1 MFSVEA
7 TLDTID
13 LVEYVNGKIRTHKS
27 SQTNYPNWRAANAL
41 VRSILITNMAEEVA
55 IQMSHLRSA
64 HEIWSEARRLFSGQT
79 MTDFTLTITSLVTTK
94 YVDGEDVAAHIA
106 KMKGFR
112 RDLMLMDRDLEDGL
126 FACFLRISMPPSWNY
141 VFAGL
146 PQMYTS
152 AEVERRIKDEH
163 GIKANQESVATA
175 FRAAQTNAKGHEHS
189 HNSGDPYC
197 TNCNK
202 PGHWISGC
210 WSKGGGA
217 EGKGPRQKKK
227 RPQKKNDAKDKEKK
241 RKRKDHAN
249 QAVRDDDSDD
259 ESRSSH
265 TTYMAS
271 SQSIFSSYQ
280 WLLDSAATT
289 HICKVKSAF
298 ITFELKPGTIG
309 GINNKAATL
318 SILGRG
324 DVRII
329 SKVDGR
335 DDETITLRNV
345 AYCPDAA
352 DNLISEGRLDR
363 KGMEIC
369 RKNGKVT
376 VRKPDG
382 TTVMQGRLEGMLYPL
397 NVTIAPYSLYPT
409 ELAFSARYTESL
421 DLWHR
426 RFAHIYEDGLRYLV
440 KHNLVI
446 GLDLQTNGSLGPCDG
461 CAKGKHPQAP
471 FPTSYSRAKKI
482 LDRLHMDLQGP
493 FDASIKGYR
502 YVLAVVDDHS
512 RLGWKKFLKLKSD
525 ASGEIKALI
534 TELENYTG
542 RKVKIIRIDG
552 GGEFA
557 DDELRDWFKSKG
569 ITLEISA
576 PDTQQQNGVAERFNR
591 TTHER
596 GLSML
601 KEAGMT
607 NGFWPEA
614 HQYSNYARNRSP
626 TKALTKTTPY
636 EVFYKKK
643 PDVSTLRIFG
653 SRCHVRIPKDKR
665 KKLDAH
671 SIDGVFCGFADQH
684 KAYNIWIPSRHKFV
698 TSRDVIVYEKLPEH
712 EIEPIIT
719 SASGEGVI
727 LSKSATSEADNQI
740 VAENERPPAEPPPV
754 VAETQTIP
762 TVSLP
767 SSPAPIPTRNLPNQ
781 SVPAQP
787 RRSERTVRPSWRQAA
802 VQTQKARDLET
813 KAANKATRDARA
825 ERRELKAKA
834 AAEAQVTP
842 SEPSQPSQDLEVA
855 HLAYMAAYGPETPLS
870 YHDAIKSSQADEWH
884 KAMKEEFNMLM
895 ERGTWVLEYLP
906 EGRKSIGC
914 RWTFVIKFGPNG
926 EILRFKARLVAQ
938 GFSQIIGID
947 FNDTF
952 APTIRL
958 DTLRALL
965 HLAAAH
971 GWFRGQDDVTGAFL
985 HSYIT
990 EVIYMRQPQGF
1001 DDGSGRVCRLVRSL
1015 YGLRQAA
1022 RCWNKLLHSE
1032 LTKIGYH
1039 QAYSDNAVYVRLS
1052 ANDDVTILAIHVDNV
1067 LSFGNTEAGL
1077 KLARNQLHK
1086 IFAMKEEDPSWV
1098 MGFQL
1103 IDNRAQRTISIN
1115 HRQYID
1121 AILRRFNMHEC
1132 EPIDTPLD
1140 HAIVLSEKDCP
1151 ATDEERAK
1159 MRNVPYRELVGA
1171 LIWLSIV
1178 SRPDISFAATHLAR
1192 FNANPGKT
1200 HWNSAKRVLRYLKGS
1215 RERQLT
1221 LGINSGNPNELT
1233 AYSDSDWGRDID
1245 SRRSISG
1252 YVFLLGDS
1260 VIAWS
1265 SKQQPTVAVSAT
1277 EGEYMSGS
1285 YATRQGLWLRRLL
1298 TEIGLELDDIPTT
1311 LFLDNRGAM
1320 DLSKEA
1326 RHHQR
1331 TKHIDIHHH
1340 FIHERVEDRTF
1351 EIIHCPSELM
1361 LADGLTKPL
1370 PRDGFSKMV
1379 EGLGLLLY

>member
-1 MFSVEA
+1 
-7 TLDTID
+7 
-13 LVEYVNGKIRTHKS
+13 
-27 SQTNYPNWRAANAL
+27 
-41 VRSILITNMAEEVA
+41 
-55 IQMSHLRSA
+55 
-64 HEIWSEARRLFSGQT
+64 
-79 MTDFTLTITSLVTTK
+79 
-94 YVDGEDVAAHIA
+94 
-106 KMKGFR
+106 
-112 RDLMLMDRDLEDGL
+112 
-126 FACFLRISMPPSWNY
+126 
-141 VFAGL
+141 
-146 PQMYTS
+146 
-152 AEVERRIKDEH
+152 
-163 GIKANQESVATA
+163 
-175 FRAAQTNAKGHEHS
+175 
-189 HNSGDPYC
+189 
-197 TNCNK
+197 
-202 PGHWISGC
+202 
-210 WSKGGGA
+210 
-217 EGKGPRQKKK
+217 
-227 RPQKKNDAKDKEKK
+227 
-241 RKRKDHAN
+241 
-249 QAVRDDDSDD
+249 
-259 ESRSSH
+259 
-265 TTYMAS
+265 
-271 SQSIFSSYQ
+271 
-280 WLLDSAATT
+280 
-289 HICKVKSAF
+289 
-298 ITFELKPGTIG
+298 
-309 GINNKAATL
+309 
-318 SILGRG
+318 
-324 DVRII
+324 
-329 SKVDGR
+329 
-335 DDETITLRNV
+335 
-345 AYCPDAA
+345 
-352 DNLISEGRLDR
+352 
-363 KGMEIC
+363 MEIR

-382 TTVMQGRLEGMLYPL
+382 TTVMQGRLEGLLYPL
-397 NVTIAPYSLYPT
+397 NITIAPYSQYPT

-426 RFAHIYEDGLRYLV
+426 RLAHIHEDALRYLA
-440 KHNLVI
+440 KHDLVT
-446 GLDLQTNGSLGPCDG
+446 GLDIQTNGSLGPCDG

-471 FPTSYSRAKKI
+471 FPTSHSRAKNI

-493 FDASIKGYR
+493 FDTSIKGLR
-502 YVLAVVDDHS
+502 YALAVVDDNS
-512 RLGWKKFLKLKSD
+512 RMGWKRFLKLKSD
-525 ASGEIKALI
+525 ASGEIKSLI
-534 TELENYTG
+534 TELENYTE

-557 DDELRDWFKSKG
+557 DEGLRDWFKSKG
-569 ITLEISA
+569 IRLEISA

-607 NGFWPEA
+607 NAFWPEA

-626 TKALTKTTPY
+626 TKALTRTTPY
-636 EVFYKKK
+636 EVFHKRK
-643 PDVSTLRIFG
+643 PNISTLRIFG

-671 SIDGVFCGFADQH
+671 SVDGIFCGFADQH
-684 KAYNIWIPSRHKFV
+684 KAYNIWIPSRHKFT

-719 SASGEGVI
+719 SASSEGVTQ
-727 LSKSATSEADNQI
+727 SESTTSEVHDHNIADN
-740 VAENERPPAEPPPV
+740 EWPPAEPPPV
-754 VAETQTIP
+754 LTETQTYP
-762 TVSLP
+762 TVSSPSLP
-767 SSPAPIPTRNLPNQ
+767 AQIPTRDLPNRP
-781 SVPAQP
+781 VPPPIPVQP
-787 RRSERTVRPSWRQAA
+787 RRSERTVRPTWRQAA
-802 VQTQKARDLET
+802 IETQNARDLEI
-813 KAANKATRDARA
+813 KAANKAIRDARA
-825 ERRELKAKA
+825 ERRGLKAKA
-834 AAEAQVTP
+834 AVNTQLEA
-842 SEPSQPSQDLEVA
+842 SEPNKPSRDLEVA
-855 HLAYMAAYGPETPLS
+855 HLAYMAAHGPDTPLN
-870 YHDAIKSSQADEWH
+870 YHDALRSPQADEWH
-884 KAMKEEFNMLM
+884 KAMKEEYNLLI
-895 ERGTWVLEYLP
+895 ERGTWVLEDLP
-906 EGRKSIGC
+906 DGRKAIGC
-914 RWTFVIKFGPNG
+914 RWTFVIKLGPNG

-971 GWFRGQDDVTGAFL
+971 GWYRNQDDVTGAFL
-985 HSYIT
+985 HGYIT

-1001 DDGSGRVCRLVRSL
+1001 DDGSGRVCRIVRSL
-1015 YGLRQAA
+1015 YGLKQAA
-1022 RCWNKLLHSE
+1022 RCWNKLLHGE

-1039 QAYSDNAVYVRLS
+1039 RTYSDNAVYVRLS
-1052 ANDDVTILAIHVDNV
+1052 ANDDVIILAIHVDNV
-1067 LSFGNTEAGL
+1067 LSFGNTESGL
-1077 KLARNQLHK
+1077 ELARKQLHS
-1086 IFAMKEEDPSWV
+1086 IFTMKKEDPTWV

-1115 HRQYID
+1115 HCQYID

-1140 HAIVLSEKDCP
+1140 HAIVLSDKDCP
-1151 ATDEERAK
+1151 GTDEERAK
-1159 MRNVPYRELVGA
+1159 MRNVPYRELIGA

-1215 RERQLT
+1215 RGRQLT

-1265 SKQQPTVAVSAT
+1265 SKQQSTVAASAT

-1298 TEIGLELDDIPTT
+1298 TEIGLELDNIPTT

-1340 FIHERVEDRTF
+1340 FIRERVEDNTF
-1351 EIIHCPSELM
+1351 EIVHCPSELM

-1370 PRDGFSKMV
+1370 ARDGFSKMV
-1379 EGLGLLLY
+1379 DGLGLLLY